1 MKEFLRKRGQMIVNI
16 FLFVTF
22 GYGASYRA
30 YHAWMGEKFDL
41 VEALFFAH
49 TLLLVIIILARRQH
63 VAISKKALPQCIALA
78 AYTATPLFLLGVM
91 LFYPIPWLIFLIG
104 IFAHLVESQGG
115 MTAEMRLLLMVG
127 LLGSFTTY
135 STFSSETMN
144 LLQDQRLF
152 LGLINIG
159 THIIIGLS
167 AVLLGRFTIITIW
180 R

>member
-1 MKEFLRKRGQMIVNI
+1 MHQIILVGVGGFLGAVLRYLISGYVQNLTQSVAFPYGTLAVNI
-16 FLFVTF
+16 S
-22 GYGASYRA
+22 G
-30 YHAWMGEKFDL
+30 
-41 VEALFFAH
+41 
-49 TLLLVIIILARRQH
+49 
-63 VAISKKALPQCIALA
+63 C
-78 AYTATPLFLLGVM
+78 
-91 LFYPIPWLIFLIG
+91 FLIG